1 MVAVTKQA
9 PAHMTVAEFADWDN
23 GDRSGRVWQ
32 LVDGEP
38 VAMAP
43 ATQAHGAI
51 LNELGSLL
59 RNHLVEQGS
68 RCRVIAQ
75 PGVVPRARAN
85 ENFRIPDLGVTCSPE
100 VSGLMTPDPVLL
112 VEILSP
118 NNQAETRAN
127 VWAYTTIPT
136 VREILLVHSTRMEA
150 ELLRRNA
157 DETWPATAAIV
168 RAQERLELVSV
179 GLSIPLTA
187 LYRTTGLSAA

>member
-1 MVAVTKQA
+1 MA
-9 PAHMTVAEFADWDN
+9 VAEFADWDN
-23 GDRSGRVWQ
+23 GDQSGRAWQ

-51 LNELGSLL
+51 LNELGRLL
-59 RNHLVEQGS
+59 GNHLVEQGS
-68 RCRVIAQ
+68 LCRVIAQ

-100 VSGLMTPDPVLL
+100 VSGLMMPNPVLL
-112 VEILSP
+112 IEILSP
-118 NNQAETRAN
+118 SGEAETRAN
-127 VWAYTTIPT
+127 VCAYTTIPT
-136 VREILLVHSTRMEA
+136 VREILVVHSTRLEA

-157 DETWPATAAIV
+157 DETWPETAAV
-168 RAQERLELVSV
+168 FRARERLELVSI
-179 GLSIPLTA
+179 GLSVPLIA